1 MPVTLCPSRCEVDG
15 AARWRILRLHVED
28 GIALTTLARQT
39 GIGLRTLERW
49 HARYRADGY
58 AGLDARPRAD
68 AGTRHLPAELVRL
81 IEGLALSKPGP
92 AIATIHRKATEI
104 CAQEGWP
111 VPSYGVVRSIVG
123 GLDPGMVTL
132 ALEGAASYRDKH
144 ELVLRR
150 QVERPNAMW
159 QADHTL
165 LDILVVGT
173 DGKPARPWL
182 TSIIDDCSRAICGY
196 TVFLGAPSAMNTA
209 LALRQAIWHKADPA
223 WPMCGIPDVLYVDH
237 GSDFISHHLTGTAVD
252 LHIRLIHSTV
262 ARPQGRGKIER
273 FFGTVNTELLAGLPG
288 YIAEGHPAPTP
299 TLSLAELDSALEG
312 FVATYNDRT
321 HSELGV
327 SPRSAWIAEGWLPR
341 MPESLE
347 DLDGL
352 LLTVAQSRVVRRD
365 GIRFQGLR
373 YVSPTLAGY
382 VGRSVVVRY
391 DPRDITEIRVFDH
404 DEFLCKAVNQ
414 EHHDQKIGLKEI
426 QAARNARRRALRQGI
441 NERIAVVAAHTTE
454 SPPATEEPAPAPR
467 RKLKVYKEDLR

>member
-1 MPVTLCPSRCEVDG
+1 MDG
-15 AARWRILRLHVED
+15 PARWRILRLHVED
-28 GIALTTLARQT
+28 GIPLSALARET

-58 AGLDARPRAD
+58 AGLETGQRSD
-68 AGTRHLPAELVRL
+68 AGTHHLPTELVRL
-81 IEGLALSKPGP
+81 IEGLALSKPRP
-92 AIATIHRKATEI
+92 AIATLHRKVTGI
-104 CAQEGWP
+104 CGTRGWP
-111 VPSYGVVRSIVG
+111 VPSYGVIRSIVAA
-123 GLDPGMVTL
+123 LDPGMVTL

-150 QVERPNAMW
+150 QADRPNAMW
-159 QADHTL
+159 QSDHTL

-173 DGKPARPWL
+173 DGKHARPWL
-182 TSIIDDCSRAICGY
+182 TTILDDCSRAICGY

-209 LALRQAIWHKADPA
+209 LALRQAIWHKSDPA
-223 WPMCGIPDVLYVDH
+223 WPMCGLPDVLYVDH
-237 GSDFISHHLTGTAVD
+237 GSDFISHHLTRTAVD

-273 FFGTVNTELLAGLPG
+273 FFGTVNTELLADLPG
-288 YIAEGHPAPTP
+288 YITEGHPAPTP
-299 TLSLAELDSALEG
+299 KLSLAELDSAVEE
-312 FVATYNDRT
+312 FVATYNDRI
-321 HSELGV
+321 HSEIGT
-327 SPRSAWIAEGWLPR
+327 SPRIAWIAEGWLPR
-341 MPESLE
+341 MPANLE

-382 VGRSVVVRY
+382 VGRSVVIRY

-441 NERIAVVAAHTTE
+441 NERIAVVAANTTE
-454 SPPATEEPAPAPR
+454 KPPTAEPPAPR

>member
-1 MPVTLCPSRCEVDG
+1 MDG
-15 AARWRILRLHVED
+15 PARWRILRLHVED
-28 GIALTTLARQT
+28 GIPLSALARET

-58 AGLDARPRAD
+58 AGLETGQRSD
-68 AGTRHLPAELVRL
+68 AGTHHLPTELVRL
-81 IEGLALSKPGP
+81 IEGLALSKPRP
-92 AIATIHRKATEI
+92 AIATLHRKVTGI
-104 CAQEGWP
+104 CGTRGWP
-111 VPSYGVVRSIVG
+111 VPSYGVIRSIVAA
-123 GLDPGMVTL
+123 LDPGMVTL

-144 ELVLRR
+144 KLVLRR
-150 QVERPNAMW
+150 QADRPNAMW
-159 QADHTL
+159 QSDHTL

-173 DGKPARPWL
+173 DGKHARPWL
-182 TSIIDDCSRAICGY
+182 TTILDDCSRAICGY

-209 LALRQAIWHKADPA
+209 LALRQAIWHKSDPA
-223 WPMCGIPDVLYVDH
+223 WPMCGLPDVLYVDH
-237 GSDFISHHLTGTAVD
+237 GSDFISHHLTRTAVD

-273 FFGTVNTELLAGLPG
+273 FFGTVNTELLADLPG
-288 YIAEGHPAPTP
+288 YITEGHPAPTP
-299 TLSLAELDSALEG
+299 KLSLAELDSAVEE
-312 FVATYNDRT
+312 FVATYNDRI
-321 HSELGV
+321 HSEIGT
-327 SPRSAWIAEGWLPR
+327 SPRIAWIAEGWLPR
-341 MPESLE
+341 MPANLE

-382 VGRSVVVRY
+382 VGRSVVIRY

-414 EHHDQKIGLKEI
+414 EHQDQKIGLKEI

-441 NERIAVVAAHTTE
+441 NERIAVVAANTTE
-454 SPPATEEPAPAPR
+454 KPPTAEPPAPR

>member
-1 MPVTLCPSRCEVDG
+1 MDG
-15 AARWRILRLHVED
+15 PARWRILRLHVED
-28 GIALTTLARQT
+28 GIPLSALARET

-58 AGLDARPRAD
+58 AGLETGQRSD
-68 AGTRHLPAELVRL
+68 AGTHHLPTELVRL
-81 IEGLALSKPGP
+81 IEGLALSKPRP
-92 AIATIHRKATEI
+92 AIATLHRKVTGI
-104 CAQEGWP
+104 CGTRGWP
-111 VPSYGVVRSIVG
+111 VPSYGVIRSIVAA
-123 GLDPGMVTL
+123 LDPGMVTL

-150 QVERPNAMW
+150 QADRPNAMW
-159 QADHTL
+159 QSDHTL

-173 DGKPARPWL
+173 DGKHARPWL
-182 TSIIDDCSRAICGY
+182 TTILDDCSRAICGY

-209 LALRQAIWHKADPA
+209 LALRQAIWHKSDPA
-223 WPMCGIPDVLYVDH
+223 WPMCGLPDVLYVDH
-237 GSDFISHHLTGTAVD
+237 GSDFISHHLTRTAVD

-273 FFGTVNTELLAGLPG
+273 FFGTVNTELLADLPG
-288 YIAEGHPAPTP
+288 YITEGHPAPTP
-299 TLSLAELDSALEG
+299 KLSLAELDSAVEE
-312 FVATYNDRT
+312 FVATYNDRI
-321 HSELGV
+321 HSEIGT
-327 SPRSAWIAEGWLPR
+327 SPRIAWIAEGWLPR
-341 MPESLE
+341 MPANLE

-382 VGRSVVVRY
+382 VGRSVVIRY

-414 EHHDQKIGLKEI
+414 EHQDQKIGLKEI

-441 NERIAVVAAHTTE
+441 NERIAVVAANTTE
-454 SPPATEEPAPAPR
+454 KPPTAEPPAPR

>member
-1 MPVTLCPSRCEVDG
+1 MDG
-15 AARWRILRLHVED
+15 PARWRILRLHVED
-28 GIALTTLARQT
+28 GIPLSALARET

-58 AGLDARPRAD
+58 AGLETGQRSD
-68 AGTRHLPAELVRL
+68 AGTHHLPTELVRL
-81 IEGLALSKPGP
+81 IEGLALSKPRP
-92 AIATIHRKATEI
+92 AIATLHRKVTGI
-104 CAQEGWP
+104 CGTRGWP
-111 VPSYGVVRSIVG
+111 VPSYGVIRSIVAA
-123 GLDPGMVTL
+123 LDPGMVTL

-150 QVERPNAMW
+150 QADRPNAMW
-159 QADHTL
+159 QSDHTL

-173 DGKPARPWL
+173 DGKHARPWL
-182 TSIIDDCSRAICGY
+182 TTILDDCSRAICGY

-209 LALRQAIWHKADPA
+209 LALRQAIWHKSDPA
-223 WPMCGIPDVLYVDH
+223 WPMCGLPDVLYVDH
-237 GSDFISHHLTGTAVD
+237 GSDFISHHLTRTAVD

-273 FFGTVNTELLAGLPG
+273 FFGTVNTELLADLPG
-288 YIAEGHPAPTP
+288 YITEGHPAPTP
-299 TLSLAELDSALEG
+299 KLSLAELDSAVEE
-312 FVATYNDRT
+312 FVATYNDRI
-321 HSELGV
+321 HSEIGT
-327 SPRSAWIAEGWLPR
+327 SPRIAWIAEGWLPR
-341 MPESLE
+341 MPANLE

-382 VGRSVVVRY
+382 VGRSVVIRY

-404 DEFLCKAVNQ
+404 DEFLCKAVNP
-414 EHHDQKIGLKEI
+414 EHQDQKIGLKEI

-441 NERIAVVAAHTTE
+441 NERIAVVAANTTDK
-454 SPPATEEPAPAPR
+454 PPTAEPPAPR

>member
-1 MPVTLCPSRCEVDG
+1 MDG

-28 GIALTTLARQT
+28 GIALTALARET

-49 HARYRADGY
+49 HARYRIDGY
-58 AGLDARPRAD
+58 AGLSTGQRSD
-68 AGTRHLPAELVRL
+68 AGTHHLPAELVRL
-81 IEGLALSKPGP
+81 IEGLALSKPRP
-92 AIATIHRKATEI
+92 AIATLHRRVTRI
-104 CAQEGWP
+104 CGTRGWP
-111 VPSYGVVRSIVG
+111 VPSYGVVRSIVAA
-123 GLDPGMVTL
+123 LDPGMVTL
-132 ALEGAASYRDKH
+132 ALEGAGSYRDKY

-150 QVERPNAMW
+150 QAEHPNAMW
-159 QADHTL
+159 QSDHTL

-182 TSIIDDCSRAICGY
+182 TAIIDDCSRA
-196 TVFLGAPSAMNTA
+196 
-209 LALRQAIWHKADPA
+209 
-223 WPMCGIPDVLYVDH
+223 MCGLPDVLYVDH
-237 GSDFISHHLTGTAVD
+237 GSDFISHHLTRTTVD

-273 FFGTVNTELLAGLPG
+273 FFGTVNTELLADLPG
-288 YIAEGHPAPTP
+288 YITEDHLAPTP
-299 TLSLAELDSALEG
+299 KLSLAELDSALEG
-312 FVATYNDRT
+312 FVATYNDRS
-321 HSELGV
+321 HSELDT

-352 LLTVAQSRVVRRD
+352 LLTVAQSRVVQRD

-382 VGRSVVVRY
+382 VGRPVVIRY

-414 EHHDQKIGLKEI
+414 EHQAQKIGLKEI

-454 SPPATEEPAPAPR
+454 APPTAEPPAPAPAPR
-467 RKLKVYKEDLR
+467 RKLKVYREDLM

>member
-1 MPVTLCPSRCEVDG
+1 MDG
-15 AARWRILRLHVED
+15 PARWRILRLHVED
-28 GIALTTLARQT
+28 GIPLSALARET

-58 AGLDARPRAD
+58 AGLETGQRSD
-68 AGTRHLPAELVRL
+68 AGTHHLPTELVRL
-81 IEGLALSKPGP
+81 IEGLALSKPRP
-92 AIATIHRKATEI
+92 AIATLHRKVTGI
-104 CAQEGWP
+104 CGTRGWP
-111 VPSYGVVRSIVG
+111 VPSYGVIRSIVAA
-123 GLDPGMVTL
+123 LDPGMVTL

-150 QVERPNAMW
+150 QADRPNAMW
-159 QADHTL
+159 QSDHTL

-173 DGKPARPWL
+173 DGKHARPWL
-182 TSIIDDCSRAICGY
+182 TTILDDCSRAICGY

-209 LALRQAIWHKADPA
+209 LALRQAIWHKSDPA
-223 WPMCGIPDVLYVDH
+223 WPMCGLPDVLYVDH
-237 GSDFISHHLTGTAVD
+237 GSDFISHHLTRTAVD
-252 LHIRLIHSTV
+252 LHIRLIHSIV

-273 FFGTVNTELLAGLPG
+273 FFGTVNTELLADLPG
-288 YIAEGHPAPTP
+288 YITEGHPAPTP
-299 TLSLAELDSALEG
+299 KLSLAELDSAVEE
-312 FVATYNDRT
+312 FVATYNDRI
-321 HSELGV
+321 HSEIGT
-327 SPRSAWIAEGWLPR
+327 SPRIAWIAEGWLPR
-341 MPESLE
+341 MPANLE

-382 VGRSVVVRY
+382 VGRSVVIRY

-414 EHHDQKIGLKEI
+414 EHQDQKIGLKEI

-441 NERIAVVAAHTTE
+441 NERIAVVAANTTE
-454 SPPATEEPAPAPR
+454 KPPTAEPPAPR

>member
-1 MPVTLCPSRCEVDG
+1 MDG
-15 AARWRILRLHVED
+15 PARWRILRLHVED
-28 GIALTTLARQT
+28 GIPLSALARET
-39 GIGLRTLERW
+39 GISLRTLERW

-58 AGLDARPRAD
+58 AGLETGQRSD
-68 AGTRHLPAELVRL
+68 AGAHHLPRELVRL
-81 IEGLALSKPGP
+81 IEGLALSKPRP
-92 AIATIHRKATEI
+92 AIATIHRKVTDI
-104 CAQEGWP
+104 CGTRGWP
-111 VPSYGVVRSIVG
+111 VPSYGVVRSIAG
-123 GLDPGMVTL
+123 ALDPGMVTL

-150 QVERPNAMW
+150 HAEQPNAMW
-159 QADHTL
+159 QSDHTL

-173 DGKPARPWL
+173 DGKPVRPWL
-182 TSIIDDCSRAICGY
+182 TTILDDCSRAICGY

-209 LALRQAIWHKADPA
+209 LALRQAIWHKSDPA
-223 WPMCGIPDVLYVDH
+223 WPMCGLPDVLYVDH
-237 GSDFISHHLTGTAVD
+237 GSDFISRHLAGTAVD

-262 ARPQGRGKIER
+262 ARPQGRSKIER
-273 FFGTVNTELLAGLPG
+273 FFGTVNTELLADLPG
-288 YIAEGHPAPTP
+288 HITEGHPAPTP
-299 TLSLAELDSALEG
+299 KLSLAELDSAVEG

-321 HSELGV
+321 HSELGA
-327 SPRSAWIAEGWLPR
+327 SPRTAWIAEGWLPR

-382 VGRSVVVRY
+382 VGRPVVIRY

-414 EHHDQKIGLKEI
+414 DHHDEKISLKEI

-454 SPPATEEPAPAPR
+454 TPSTAEPPAPAPK

>member
-1 MPVTLCPSRCEVDG
+1 MDG

-28 GIALTTLARQT
+28 GIALTALARET

-49 HARYRADGY
+49 HARYRIDGY
-58 AGLDARPRAD
+58 AGLSTGQRSD
-68 AGTRHLPAELVRL
+68 AGTHPLPAELVRL
-81 IEGLALSKPGP
+81 IEGLALSKPRP
-92 AIATIHRKATEI
+92 AIATLHRRVTRI
-104 CAQEGWP
+104 CGTRGWP
-111 VPSYGVVRSIVG
+111 VPSYGVVRSIVAA
-123 GLDPGMVTL
+123 LDPGMVTL
-132 ALEGAASYRDKH
+132 ALEGAGSYRDKY

-150 QVERPNAMW
+150 QAEHPNAMW
-159 QADHTL
+159 QSDHTL

-182 TSIIDDCSRAICGY
+182 TAIIDDCSRAICGY

-209 LALRQAIWHKADPA
+209 LALRQAIWHKPDPA
-223 WPMCGIPDVLYVDH
+223 WPMCGLPDVLYVDH
-237 GSDFISHHLTGTAVD
+237 GSDFISHHLTRTTVD

-273 FFGTVNTELLAGLPG
+273 FFGTVNTELLADLPG
-288 YIAEGHPAPTP
+288 YITEDHLAPTP
-299 TLSLAELDSALEG
+299 KLSLAELDSALEG
-312 FVATYNDRT
+312 FVATYNDRS
-321 HSELGV
+321 HSELDT

-352 LLTVAQSRVVRRD
+352 LLTVAQSRVVQRD

-382 VGRSVVVRY
+382 VGRPVVIRY

-414 EHHDQKIGLKEI
+414 EHQAQKIGLKEI

-454 SPPATEEPAPAPR
+454 APPTAEPPAPAPAPR
-467 RKLKVYKEDLR
+467 RKLKVYREDLM